1 MAMKRLLWAALCY
14 TPEGHHLQLKSKCIS
29 TPSVDEDRAVL
40 TPRPVPEGVQGT
52 AFLCRLLSPA
62 LDSSAPSSTL
72 GWGGTGKEEKRC
84 HAAHLTAQ
92 WGSAYGQLLPG
103 ALGLRGVPC
112 GRKQGRKEHFCCL
125 ALTGPPLHIP
135 RVWTSLLPQ
144 TPPTQSSFIR

>member
-14 TPEGHHLQLKSKCIS
+14 TPEGHHLQLKSKRIS
-29 TPSVDEDRAVL
+29 APSVDEDRAVL

-62 LDSSAPSSTL
+62 LDSSAPSSPL

-103 ALGLRGVPC
+103 ALGLPS
-112 GRKQGRKEHFCCL
+112 
-125 ALTGPPLHIP
+125 APTAPPLL
-135 RVWTSLLPQ
+135 RAALPFLFSVL
-144 TPPTQSSFIR
+144 TVPSCPSSGCCR